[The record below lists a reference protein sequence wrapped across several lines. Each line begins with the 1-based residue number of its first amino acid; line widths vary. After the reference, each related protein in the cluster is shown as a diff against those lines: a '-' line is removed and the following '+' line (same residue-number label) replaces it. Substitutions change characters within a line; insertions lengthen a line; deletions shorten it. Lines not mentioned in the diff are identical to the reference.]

1 MFESNTVTKA
11 SQSLGHG
18 LATVTA
24 ILAERAQTPLQLVS
38 AAFNSFS
45 RRLPPSIQIN
55 HLFSQRQVC
64 MKGLDRDQNRRVT
77 MPHKNGK
84 CLVPSLCKVVG
95 PVPVRERLGVNIPHR
110 WWKRRC
116 RTSQTYRERT
126 VIWTM
131 NAAV

>member
-1 MFESNTVTKA
+1 VFEANVVTKA

-24 ILAERAQTPLQLVS
+24 ILAERAQAPLQLLS
-38 AAFNSFS
+38 AAFDSFH
-45 RRLPPSIQIN
+45 RRLPPSIQIY

-64 MKGLDRDQNRRVT
+64 LKGLDRDQHRRMTV
-77 MPHKNGK
+77 PHKNGK
-84 CLVPSLCKVVG
+84 CLVPGRKVVG
-95 PVPVRERLGVNIPHR
+95 PVPVRERFGGNIPLR